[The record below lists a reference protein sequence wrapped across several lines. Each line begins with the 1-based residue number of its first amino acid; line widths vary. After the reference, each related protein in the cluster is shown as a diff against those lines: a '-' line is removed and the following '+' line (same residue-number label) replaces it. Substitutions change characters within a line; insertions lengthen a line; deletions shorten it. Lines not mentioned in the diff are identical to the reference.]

1 MPSSQTSSRATSIST
16 TRSSTARSSHQTTPA
31 DRSSMSSSGG
41 PGGQPTSRLSC
52 YGSTVPICALY
63 AQRAPAAAASRS
75 AAGIARTFAL
85 SEGLS
90 VEKRGRQL
98 FGVIG
103 QPRLRRVPMRAF
115 GCSIAL
121 VAERSDC
128 PKQPSTLTEDY
139 ILLLADVP
147 PEWPLTARD
156 ARWCALRRSRR
167 CDRASAAP
175 PVLSALAAIC
185 RMNRLKR
192 GIAR

>member
-1 MPSSQTSSRATSIST
+1 MSDEMDLRAEIRRLPRPVLRRARARLVHIPQRQEDDPLCRVRGPARATSIST

-31 DRSSMSSSGG
+31 DRSSISCSGG

-115 GCSIAL
+115 GCSTGRRNYGRRGS
-121 VAERSDC
+121 ERTD
-128 PKQPSTLTEDY
+128 
-139 ILLLADVP
+139 
-147 PEWPLTARD
+147 RD
-156 ARWCALRRSRR
+156 GKS
-167 CDRASAAP
+167 
-175 PVLSALAAIC
+175 
-185 RMNRLKR
+185 
-192 GIAR
+192 G